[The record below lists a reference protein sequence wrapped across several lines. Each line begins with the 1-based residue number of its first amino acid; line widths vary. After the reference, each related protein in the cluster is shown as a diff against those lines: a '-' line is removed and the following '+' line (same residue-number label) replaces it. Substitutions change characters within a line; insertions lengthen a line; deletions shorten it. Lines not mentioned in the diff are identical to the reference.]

1 MKIADYQMHNVLKD
15 FTQQLRRRVGAPG
28 QGPPARGR
36 RRSGQL
42 AVIRQ
47 LLTTIVDR
55 MGRLN
60 PEAGSGAP
68 PAPGRGE
75 PASRGE
81 FTYRLQRPSGECLTR
96 RLEIEDSRHLVQRF
110 HDLAG
115 EEDTGQDAP

>member
-55 MGRLN
+55 MGRLT
-60 PEAGSGAP
+60 PEAGSGAT

-81 FTYRLQRPSGECLTR
+81 FTYRLQLPSGECITR
-96 RLEIEDSRHLVQRF
+96 RLEIEYSRHLVQRF